1 MDQEPIAELRDT
13 KGRKIMELER
23 PDLRLLYEMGW
34 RKPERIKVKA
44 ADGITDLYGVMYRP
58 FDMDS
63 TRKYPIIIN
72 VYPGPQENFVPQS
85 FTLDDNGNE
94 SLAQLGFI
102 VINVGFRGSC
112 FTRGRNYHC
121 FGYGNLRDYALADC
135 KFVIEQLANRY
146 SFIDLD
152 RVGIYGHSGGG
163 FMAAASILTYPGFY
177 KVAVAASGNHDNN
190 IYTKWW
196 GETYHGVKM
205 HEKKVEK
212 RDSVVYSFGSKI
224 PTTIELAKNLKG
236 KLLLITGDMDINV
249 HMAHTIRLANALM
262 QANKRFDLMLIPGAD
277 HGLGSPYYVNLI
289 RYYFVENLLGQRLDN
304 VDMDEID

>member
-1 MDQEPIAELRDT
+1 
-13 KGRKIMELER
+13 
-23 PDLRLLYEMGW
+23 
-34 RKPERIKVKA
+34 
-44 ADGITDLYGVMYRP
+44 
-58 FDMDS
+58 MDS

-163 FMAAASILTYPGFY
+163 FMAAASILTYPDFY

-205 HEKKVEK
+205 HEKKVGK
-212 RDSVVYSFGSKI
+212 QDSVMYSFESKI

-289 RYYFVENLLGQRLDN
+289 RYYFIENLLGQRLDN
-304 VDMDEID
+304 VDMSSID

>member
-1 MDQEPIAELRDT
+1 
-13 KGRKIMELER
+13 MELER

-34 RKPERIKVKA
+34 RKPERVKVKA

-135 KFVIEQLANRY
+135 KFVLEQLANRY

-163 FMAAASILTYPGFY
+163 FMAAASILTYPDFY

-196 GETYHGVKM
+196 DSNCITFKVALGKN
-205 HEKKVEK
+205 EKNFCCRMDNCRFFNSRKL
-212 RDSVVYSFGSKI
+212 F
-224 PTTIELAKNLKG
+224 AG
-236 KLLLITGDMDINV
+236 KLSSAILLDDPFIWLYTAEESRKNCFNV
-249 HMAHTIRLANALM
+249 VFSAVR
-262 QANKRFDLMLIPGAD
+262 
-277 HGLGSPYYVNLI
+277 
-289 RYYFVENLLGQRLDN
+289 
-304 VDMDEID
+304 

>member
-1 MDQEPIAELRDT
+1 MVQTVHVGVSDTSKPRLPHHPDVQIILCNLLQSAEWSHADPHQNKSDPEYASDRNLASADSHHYDRNY
-13 KGRKIMELER
+13 GSAHHEQNSMGS
-23 PDLRLLYEMGW
+23 PDM
-34 RKPERIKVKA
+34 
-44 ADGITDLYGVMYRP
+44 
-58 FDMDS
+58 
-63 TRKYPIIIN
+63 
-72 VYPGPQENFVPQS
+72 VYYNFVPQS

-146 SFIDLD
+146 PFIDLD

-163 FMAAASILTYPGFY
+163 FMAAASILTYPDFY

-212 RDSVVYSFGSKI
+212 RDSVVYSFESKI

-289 RYYFVENLLGQRLDN
+289 RYYFVENLF
-304 VDMDEID
+304 DET